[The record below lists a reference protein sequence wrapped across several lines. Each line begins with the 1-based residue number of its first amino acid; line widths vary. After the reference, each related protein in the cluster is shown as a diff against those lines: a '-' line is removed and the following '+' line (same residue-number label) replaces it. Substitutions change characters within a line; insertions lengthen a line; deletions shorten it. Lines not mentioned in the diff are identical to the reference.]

1 MMSLGLSLGWIVD
14 SHSEIPGYRYIAH
27 HNIHVDRADNEC
39 FTSAQPPAVVD
50 WDLYQGQHDHELVSA
65 SSSKCGELKIVA

>member
-1 MMSLGLSLGWIVD
+1 MD

-50 WDLYQGQHDHELVSA
+50 WDLYQGQHDHELVSVV
-65 SSSKCGELKIVA
+65 S